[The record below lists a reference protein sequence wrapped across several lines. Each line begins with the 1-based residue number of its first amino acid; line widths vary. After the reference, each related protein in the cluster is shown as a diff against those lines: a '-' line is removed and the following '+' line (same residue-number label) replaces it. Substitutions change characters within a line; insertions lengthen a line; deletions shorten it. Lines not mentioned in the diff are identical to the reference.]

1 MQFIFYVGHSFLI
14 TASLFF
20 NWVILLWGSNLSTHI
35 KFLWEPTFLSMS
47 LSMSVLLAQISASGS
62 AEATFRVEEMV
73 FPDMLKASFLSVSQ
87 LPEAKSCT
95 EAAQPLLLLDLN
107 LWRFEGGVYGKL
119 KMRLVD
125 LWAPWQKYYHY
136 LTGILSLPD
145 VSELSKV
152 EMNFLTILEEI
163 VILSNLTDLN
173 FRTLFVICQ
182 NLQKLSFWIHIKIFL
197 TCVHI

>member
-1 MQFIFYVGHSFLI
+1 
-14 TASLFF
+14 
-20 NWVILLWGSNLSTHI
+20 
-35 KFLWEPTFLSMS
+35 
-47 LSMSVLLAQISASGS
+47 MSVLLAQISASGS

-95 EAAQPLLLLDLN
+95 EAAQPLLLLDFWTCEDLKV
-107 LWRFEGGVYGKL
+107 EYGKL

-145 VSELSKV
+145 ISELSKV
-152 EMNFLTILEEI
+152 EMNFLTILDVVVNTYLEMQALKKVNKLQYLLLHLQI
-163 VILSNLTDLN
+163 CIYSNT
-173 FRTLFVICQ
+173 
-182 NLQKLSFWIHIKIFL
+182 
-197 TCVHI
+197 